1 MAGYCCELVSG
12 CERLAPKPH
21 VVRLLPLGGECVQ
34 KRPFR
39 LAMRATVIIL
49 RGWAGAHSPG
59 DPGLGCCAFA
69 RLDESKSGGAF
80 GARSRSW
87 PGAIGQLCNTVYKT
101 TAIIHC
107 RRCEELSGRW
117 WRWNRLQESR
127 SMMEKFP
134 SFTWSLGRYAPC
146 ATHRLHLCHTSP
158 RHARCA
164 RKTRYSRED

>member
-69 RLDESKSGGAF
+69 GLDESKSGGAF
-80 GARSRSW
+80 ELGQGA
-87 PGAIGQLCNTVYKT
+87 GQGQLGSYAIQYTNNGYNT
-101 TAIIHC
+101 
-107 RRCEELSGRW
+107 
-117 WRWNRLQESR
+117 LQT
-127 SMMEKFP
+127 M
-134 SFTWSLGRYAPC
+134 
-146 ATHRLHLCHTSP
+146 
-158 RHARCA
+158 
-164 RKTRYSRED
+164 